1 MKKLLSTLLALAMVL
16 SVGVTAFALEEW
28 PPDEAAD
35 LLAELTLRVP
45 ADGVV
50 LPTWYILAEP
60 EDKMKPGIEDGDNPD
75 NNDLNDTVLSG
86 STLYIPFVLSDAA
99 FQENTNMDH
108 FNNEFWKIKAT
119 AEDGSKYISS
129 IKVVEKKLDGLKR
142 LDAEQDGWD
151 AGDWNGTG
159 YTKGKRW
166 WVLEIKLKE
175 FPTDDEYKI
184 SFKLTSTA
192 KKPIEWGNR
201 DVHPDPPVEYAG
213 IIPAGT
219 KCTVYTAP
227 FWVSNRGVNADADFA
242 AGSRGEVLK
251 PSKNEDNAITWEDNN
266 HTLAWLDFTGDDDGK
281 IFYPKMKTQWDDQEY
296 AERFADQDAYLYDFL
311 FSPKLAATSRATLKL
326 RIPFVDEDGELS
338 ADPEEIMV
346 CQKIDGEL
354 SDITASGKIR
364 ETDDGD
370 WVFET
375 KVRSLGAY
383 IIAQKPAPA
392 AEESAA
398 AVDPAAEAPEAAA
411 VKRVLPSFAK

>member
-1 MKKLLSTLLALAMVL
+1 
-16 SVGVTAFALEEW
+16 
-28 PPDEAAD
+28 
-35 LLAELTLRVP
+35 
-45 ADGVV
+45 
-50 LPTWYILAEP
+50 
-60 EDKMKPGIEDGDNPD
+60 MKPGYQDYEHPKNT
-75 NNDLNDTVLSG
+75 DLNDTVLSG
-86 STLYIPFVLSDAA
+86 ATLYVPFMTSDV
-99 FQENTNMDH
+99 TYDWDS
-108 FNNEFWKIKAT
+108 NEYWKVKVTKDEGAKYVTSVKAT
-119 AEDGSKYISS
+119 
-129 IKVVEKKLDGLKR
+129 EKKLAGLEP
-142 LDAEQDGWD
+142 LDQKIDGWD
-151 AGDWNGTG
+151 PDDWDGTG
-159 YTKGKRW
+159 RTKGKRW
-166 WVLEIKLKE
+166 WGVEIKLKE

-184 SFKLTSTA
+184 SFKLTVTA
-192 KKPIEWGNR
+192 KKNIPS
-201 DVHPDPPVEYAG
+201 DLDDPNSDY
-213 IIPAGT
+213 IPAGT

-346 CQKIDGEL
+346 CQKIDGEF

-375 KVRSLGAY
+375 KVRSLGTY

>member
-16 SVGVTAFALEEW
+16 SVGVTAFALEGL
-28 PPDEAAD
+28 PSNEASD
-35 LLAELTLRVP
+35 RLAEMVLHCG
-45 ADGVV
+45 DGG
-50 LPTWYILAEP
+50 TWSLGGYFTDP
-60 EDKMKPGIEDGDNPD
+60 EDKMKPGYQDYEHPKNT
-75 NNDLNDTVLSG
+75 DLNDTVLSG
-86 STLYIPFVLSDAA
+86 ATLYVPFMTSDV
-99 FQENTNMDH
+99 TYDWDS
-108 FNNEFWKIKAT
+108 NEYWKVKVTKDEGAKYVTSVKAT
-119 AEDGSKYISS
+119 
-129 IKVVEKKLDGLKR
+129 EKKLAGLEP
-142 LDAEQDGWD
+142 LDQKIDGWD
-151 AGDWNGTG
+151 PDDWDGTG
-159 YTKGKRW
+159 RTKGKRW
-166 WVLEIKLKE
+166 WGVEIKLKE

-184 SFKLTSTA
+184 SFKLTVTA
-192 KKPIEWGNR
+192 KKNIPS
-201 DVHPDPPVEYAG
+201 DLDDPNSDY
-213 IIPAGT
+213 IPAGT

-311 FSPKLAATSRATLKL
+311 FSPKLATTSRATLKL

-375 KVRSLGAY
+375 KVRSLGTY

-392 AEESAA
+392 VEESAA
-398 AVDPAAEAPEAAA
+398 AVDPAAEAPEAA
-411 VKRVLPSFAK
+411 VIKRVLPSFAK

>member
-151 AGDWNGTG
+151 GLYERKTLVGAGD
-159 YTKGKRW
+159 
-166 WVLEIKLKE
+166 
-175 FPTDDEYKI
+175 
-184 SFKLTSTA
+184 
-192 KKPIEWGNR
+192 
-201 DVHPDPPVEYAG
+201 
-213 IIPAGT
+213 
-219 KCTVYTAP
+219 
-227 FWVSNRGVNADADFA
+227 
-242 AGSRGEVLK
+242 
-251 PSKNEDNAITWEDNN
+251 
-266 HTLAWLDFTGDDDGK
+266 
-281 IFYPKMKTQWDDQEY
+281 
-296 AERFADQDAYLYDFL
+296 
-311 FSPKLAATSRATLKL
+311 
-326 RIPFVDEDGELS
+326 
-338 ADPEEIMV
+338 
-346 CQKIDGEL
+346 
-354 SDITASGKIR
+354 
-364 ETDDGD
+364 
-370 WVFET
+370 
-375 KVRSLGAY
+375 
-383 IIAQKPAPA
+383 
-392 AEESAA
+392 
-398 AVDPAAEAPEAAA
+398 
-411 VKRVLPSFAK
+411 